1 MSLYTAPELA
11 STETEQSPVAGGGSA
26 PTESTMVSGVGTWLL
41 KNIWYYAVPAKSLK
55 RGKTITKV
63 MLNEPVLIGRD
74 KDGKPFAVRDICP
87 HQGVPFSKGS
97 FDGESIKCC
106 FHGWCFD
113 TKGVCTEIPS
123 LVEGQNFNVCS
134 VKAKSYPCIESQGSV
149 FVYFG
154 DKQDELPPP
163 PQAPGLTGLPWD
175 KTTTTLLLPIHIDY
189 AAAALIDP
197 AHVPYVHKSWWWR
210 SSKNV
215 YLKEK
220 QYKPDGN
227 GWTMV
232 RHRPSKNAAFYKIF
246 GDDFETEI
254 GFRLPGCRIEQI
266 CFRGRT
272 LLSGISCLTPID
284 DTHTELT
291 HSTYWTFH
299 GFAAIM
305 TPIVNYFVHEFLGQD
320 RTIALLQEIGLK
332 YKTPMVM
339 TIPDAGTP
347 GKWYFQLKKEWAESR
362 IAGRAFKNP
371 VVESILRWKT

>member
-1 MSLYTAPELA
+1 MSVYTAPGTT
-11 STETEQSPVAGGGSA
+11 SSDVSDKVSSPGGDTEATTA
-26 PTESTMVSGVGTWLL
+26 TGVGTWLL
-41 KNIWYYAVPAKSLK
+41 KNIWYYAVPANALK
-55 RGKTITKV
+55 RGKTIAKV
-63 MLNEPVLIGRD
+63 MLKEPILIGRD
-74 KDGKPFAVRDICP
+74 KDGKPFAVRDVCP
-87 HQGVPFSKGS
+87 HQGVPFSNGS
-97 FDGESIKCC
+97 FDGEKLMCC
-106 FHGWCFD
+106 FHGWRFD
-113 TKGVCTEIPS
+113 TKGVCTDIPS
-123 LVEGQNFNVCS
+123 LVEGQSFNKCS
-134 VKAKSYPCIESQGSV
+134 IKTKSYPCIESQGSI
-149 FVYFG
+149 FIYFG
-154 DKQDELPPP
+154 DKTDELPPP
-163 PQAPGLTGLPWD
+163 PQAPGLTGLTWD
-175 KTTTTLLLPIHIDY
+175 KTTTTLLLPTHIDF

-220 QYKPDGN
+220 KYKPDGN

-232 RHRPSKNAAFYKIF
+232 RHKPSKNAPIFKAF
-246 GDDFETEI
+246 GENFETEI

-266 CFRGRT
+266 IFRGRT

-291 HSTYWTFH
+291 HTTYWTIP
-299 GFAAIM
+299 GFAALL

-320 RTIALLQEIGLK
+320 RDIAQMQEVGLK

-347 GKWYFQLKKEWAESR
+347 GKWYFQLKKEWAEAH